1 VVGVVSVL
9 GDNSIV
15 ARVGTGDSRPA
26 AAAEV
31 KRAYGLWEAEDLE
44 GALAVLGGVVARF
57 GDAGD
62 VAVRRQ
68 VALALWEQARLY
80 RVLGMAEQRM
90 AAFAQLTERFADS
103 TDPDTANLVTRAFY
117 LHGHD
122 RDQAGDGVGAEAL
135 YDESLRRARG
145 ATRLLVRDAA
155 RSAAIGKA
163 LLLSARGLNWEAVG
177 LLDEQIAESADL
189 IAEHPLWLAD
199 LLTAKLQI
207 LEIGYEDVQA
217 LEVADDIIERFGE
230 SPDHD
235 LRMQVAR
242 ALMYKMISLAR
253 ADPQA
258 DREPLFE
265 LLATRFA
272 DEALEALD
280 KWIPAYRSA
289 DGVRWLRALT
299 LALALRA
306 GILLRIG
313 HEDEAASAYNAMIE
327 ELADETDELVTTIVA
342 MVRDLLAD
350 A

>member
-1 VVGVVSVL
+1 MVERVSVL
-9 GDNSIV
+9 GDNPVV
-15 ARVGTGDSRPA
+15 ARVGTGDSQPA
-26 AAAEV
+26 AAAEI
-31 KRAYGLWEAEDLE
+31 KRARALWEAKDLE
-44 GALAVLGGVVARF
+44 GALAVLGEVVARLS
-57 GDAGD
+57 GASD

-68 VALALWEQARLY
+68 VALALWEQAQLY
-80 RVLGMAEQRM
+80 RELGMAEQRM

-103 TDPDTANLVTRAFY
+103 TDPDTANLVTRAFF

-122 RDQAGDGVGAEAL
+122 RDQAGDVVEAEAL

-145 ATRLLVRDAA
+145 ASRLLVRDAA
-155 RSAAIGKA
+155 RRAAIGKA
-163 LLLSARGLNWEAVG
+163 LLLCARGLQREAVD

-189 IAEHPLWLAD
+189 VAEDPLWLAD
-199 LLTAKLQI
+199 LLVAKLQI
-207 LEIGYEDVQA
+207 LEIGYEDIQV
-217 LEVADDIIERFGE
+217 LEVADDLIERFGE
-230 SPDHD
+230 SSDHD

-272 DEALEALD
+272 GEALEALD
-280 KWIPAYRSA
+280 VWIPAYRRA

-306 GILLRIG
+306 GVLLRIG
-313 HEDEAASAYNAMIE
+313 REDEAASAYNAMIE

-350 A
+350 S